1 MVQTKIEVWQTQV
14 SLKGYMMPRQPEPSW
29 EDGMRSVRHG
39 EFDSLRKLIDTV
51 FFPGLIEVQPHA
63 FHPDNAANL
72 RVVVENGQV
81 VSHIGTIRRYVSI
94 FGCTLRVASLGGV
107 ATYASHRGKGYA
119 TALLQDTVRA
129 CREDG
134 VDYMMVSGYRT
145 MYHRYGCRYVGRDWM
160 FAVDDERAGDFDDAA
175 VSVEPATQ
183 ADVAAVAGIYRREP
197 VRWLRPPSDIAYGI
211 EGRVSNRPARTLL
224 VKRGKSLQAFAVVQ
238 TAVEKDEGRVRVL
251 DYGGERAALVGAL
264 GKFVRA
270 QKLKRL
276 SLQVMGYDAVL
287 RELLEARD
295 LAGDQVN
302 VPGTTMVIR
311 FAALMEKMRPYFA
324 ERAGE
329 KAANGLVFKEVEDEF
344 RVYFGGDCVVADS
357 RGAAAQLIF
366 GALNRAED
374 AMLQAGGKAGEA
386 LRECLPIPGLC
397 YGVNYV

>member
-1 MVQTKIEVWQTQV
+1 
-14 SLKGYMMPRQPEPSW
+14 MPRQPEPSW

-39 EFDSLRKLIDTV
+39 EFDSLRALIETV
-51 FFPGLIEVQPHA
+51 FFPGLPDIQPHA

-81 VSHIGTIRRYVSI
+81 VSHIGTIRRYASI
-94 FGCTLRVASLGGV
+94 FGCTVRVASLGGV
-107 ATYASHRGKGYA
+107 ATYASHRGKGHA

-134 VDYMMVSGYRT
+134 VDYMMVSGYRN
-145 MYHRYGCRYVGRDWM
+145 MYHRYGCRYVGRDRG
-160 FAVDDERAGDFDDAA
+160 FGIDAEQAGDFDDAG
-175 VSVEPATQ
+175 VSVAPATE
-183 ADVAAVAGIYRREP
+183 ADVAVVAGIYRREP
-197 VRWLRPPSDIAYGI
+197 VRWLRPPSDTAYGI
-211 EGRVSNRPARTLL
+211 DGRVSNRPARTML
-224 VKRGKSLQAFAVVQ
+224 VKRGQSVQAFAVVQ

-251 DYGGERAALVGAL
+251 DYGGERLALMGAL
-264 GKFVRA
+264 GKFMRA
-270 QKLKRL
+270 QNLKRL

-287 RELLEARD
+287 RDLLEARG
-295 LAGDQVN
+295 LAGDPVN
-302 VPGTTMVIR
+302 APGTTMVIR

-324 ERAGE
+324 ERVGE
-329 KAANGLVFKEVEDEF
+329 QAANGLVFKEVEDEF

-366 GALNRAED
+366 GTLNGAED
-374 AMLQAGGKAGEA
+374 AMLLSGGRAGEV